1 MAESGYEP
9 EDFMGYPPLED
20 EEREPSPYD
29 KAQRTLTQRKESLR
43 EQIKESH
50 RPKKDIEEHDNVKI
64 PKELKNEITLLKE
77 ELAKRNKENRAI
89 AFAIGTLNETIEKIQ
104 KDLEELTKTVKDLK
118 DDANMYYVQ
127 DEDEKLLNKS
137 YDTNIDI
144 DTITQDILY
153 KLKDELPFITKNSS
167 KSKNRFEFTKKDL
180 FFSVILIFLI
190 LTNPFFI
197 KFINLGNKESLTT
210 EYIVKKGDYAVCHTK
225 ENKENKNFALKEDI
239 KLKVE
244 KDKDG
249 KLWFII
255 GDYYCYK
262 ETLNKN

>member
-1 MAESGYEP
+1 MSYPEP
-9 EDFMGYPPLED
+9 DEFLGYPPLED
-20 EEREPSPYD
+20 DDKKEPSAYD
-29 KAQRTLTQRKESLR
+29 KAQRSLAQRRVNLS

-50 RPKKDIEEHDNVKI
+50 RPKKDVEEHDNIKI

-104 KDLEELTKTVKDLK
+104 KDLMELTEVVKDLK

-137 YDTNIDI
+137 YDANIDI

-153 KLKDELPFITKNSS
+153 KLKDELPVITKSQNAP
-167 KSKNRFEFTKKDL
+167 KSKFSFTKKDM
-180 FFSVILIFLI
+180 FFSAILIFLI

-197 KFINLGNKESLTT
+197 KFINLGSKESLTT
-210 EYIVKKGDYAVCHTK
+210 EYVVKKGDYAVCHTK
-225 ENKENKNFALKEDI
+225 ENRTTKNFALKEDI

-244 KDKDG
+244 KDSDG

-255 GDYYCYK
+255 GEYYCYK
-262 ETLNKN
+262 ETLNEN